1 MNKIGLKSQRG
12 KTEDKGWEFE
22 DFGDCETANAGN
34 WELIK

>member
-1 MNKIGLKSQRG
+1 MQENEQNRIKI
-12 KTEDKGWEFE
+12 TEDKGWEFE